1 IAVGE
6 GYADKIFY
14 LTAKTVT
21 GRAAIEAAER
31 MQKYAPHLRSIMICA
46 KEMVCPFRR
55 KNSELPVPPNCH
67 ECEMTSTL
75 SEDFGK
81 TSISYRERELTAL
94 RVLLESDNH
103 AYTIERITKTAAEF
117 HVCPYELSL
126 DLSEFC
132 TVIVCDYNYALDDNV
147 RIRRYFKNVQ
157 NTEKYVFL
165 FDEAHNI
172 PDRVRNTYSS
182 VLKLSSADYLTEL
195 SEGLFSDNAEF
206 AVKVHEYRSALV
218 EIREMCTD
226 KEYLRV
232 TDAGDIKY
240 GYYEDRLI
248 PSELIRAA
256 ANLSRLLSKIIRDND
271 DLKDILEP
279 YEKEI
284 SKAVFVSS
292 FFDEKFRFF
301 ASRENDSLTAEILCI
316 DPSGIIAN
324 MLSAANSVIMFSA
337 TLSPIEYFA
346 EVTGLED
353 AEILELESPYER
365 DNLCLVAFD
374 SISTRLGDR
383 RDTAYDCAEVIAET
397 VSANDGNYI
406 VYFPSY
412 DYMKKVCRVF
422 AGMMPECS
430 IVMQKPGMSYRE
442 RDRFISIFKS
452 SEKGSVVG
460 FCVLGGMF
468 SEGIDLT
475 GESLIGTI
483 IVGIGM
489 PQISAERNIMAAY
502 YDEKTERGHE
512 FAYTCPGMNKVLQ
525 AAGRVIRSESDRGV
539 VVLIDDRL
547 GEPNMKLLFPP
558 HWRHIKYTG
567 DTESLRAILD
577 SFWENE

>member
-1 IAVGE
+1 
-6 GYADKIFY
+6 
-14 LTAKTVT
+14 
-21 GRAAIEAAER
+21 
-31 MQKYAPHLRSIMICA
+31 
-46 KEMVCPFRR
+46 
-55 KNSELPVPPNCH
+55 
-67 ECEMTSTL
+67 
-75 SEDFGK
+75 
-81 TSISYRERELTAL
+81 
-94 RVLLESDNH
+94 
-103 AYTIERITKTAAEF
+103 
-117 HVCPYELSL
+117 
-126 DLSEFC
+126 
-132 TVIVCDYNYALDDNV
+132 
-147 RIRRYFKNVQ
+147 
-157 NTEKYVFL
+157 
-165 FDEAHNI
+165 
-172 PDRVRNTYSS
+172 
-182 VLKLSSADYLTEL
+182 
-195 SEGLFSDNAEF
+195 
-206 AVKVHEYRSALV
+206 
-218 EIREMCTD
+218 
-226 KEYLRV
+226 
-232 TDAGDIKY
+232 
-240 GYYEDRLI
+240 
-248 PSELIRAA
+248 
-256 ANLSRLLSKIIRDND
+256 
-271 DLKDILEP
+271 
-279 YEKEI
+279 
-284 SKAVFVSS
+284 
-292 FFDEKFRFF
+292 
-301 ASRENDSLTAEILCI
+301 
-316 DPSGIIAN
+316 
-324 MLSAANSVIMFSA
+324 
-337 TLSPIEYFA
+337 
-346 EVTGLED
+346 
-353 AEILELESPYER
+353 
-365 DNLCLVAFD
+365 VAFD

-422 AGMMPECS
+422 AGMMPACS